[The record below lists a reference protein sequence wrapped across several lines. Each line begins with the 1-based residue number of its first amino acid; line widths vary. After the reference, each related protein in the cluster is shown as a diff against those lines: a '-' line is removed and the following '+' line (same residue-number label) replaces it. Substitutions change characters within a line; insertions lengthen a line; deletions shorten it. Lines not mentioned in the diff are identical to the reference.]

1 MDSLRVHGKAVKSD
15 IAGRTFDHDPKYLN
29 MRIGMNSRLDTIQAA
44 ILIEKLS
51 LFAEEI
57 VLRNQVADRYA
68 AGFAG
73 SAAKAPSVIEGGVST
88 WAQYTIEH
96 PDRDGLAA
104 HLKSQSIPSAV
115 YYPVPMHMQSA
126 YSHYPQGAGGLP
138 VTKAKASKVISLPM
152 HPYLDAATQDQII
165 EAVRGFNG

>member
-1 MDSLRVHGKAVKSD
+1 
-15 IAGRTFDHDPKYLN
+15 
-29 MRIGMNSRLDTIQAA
+29 
-44 ILIEKLS
+44 
-51 LFAEEI
+51 
-57 VLRNQVADRYA
+57 VADRYA
-68 AGFAG
+68 AGFAS
-73 SAAKAPSVIEGGVST
+73 SAAKAPSDIEGGLST

-126 YSHYPQGAGGLP
+126 YSQYPQGPGGLP
-138 VTKAKASKVISLPM
+138 VTEAKAGKVISLPM
-152 HPYLDAATQDQII
+152 HPYLDASTQDQII